1 MMNNVTYNVSFPGL
15 GIDLKINPIAFQCP
29 GIKIY
34 WYGII
39 ISIGFLLAYSYIES
53 RKKDF
58 GFNSNDISNFT
69 IIPSFIAIICARI
82 YYIIFY
88 PGDFYLKNPSE
99 IFKISHGGIAIYGA
113 IIGGILSLVTISKVK
128 KKNILSVLDLMS
140 LGVIIGQCIGRW
152 GNFVNQEAFG
162 SETSLPWGMCSENTG
177 FKTVHPCFLYESL
190 GCLIC
195 FLILHF
201 ISKKKDLPKGNIFA
215 LYLLLYSLLRAIIEF
230 FRTDSLL
237 IPGTSL
243 KVSFVLSLLLSASS
257 LSYILIKK
265 LKSTAL

>member
-1 MMNNVTYNVSFPGL
+1 MDNVIYNISFPGL
-15 GIDLKINPIAFQCP
+15 GINLKINPIAFQCP
-29 GIKIY
+29 GVKIY

-39 ISIGFLLAYSYIES
+39 ISIGFLLAYCYIES

-69 IIPSFIAIICARI
+69 VIPSFIAIICARI

-88 PGDFYLKNPSE
+88 PGDFYIKHPSE
-99 IFKISHGGIAIYGA
+99 ILKISHGGIAIYGA
-113 IIGGILSLVTISKVK
+113 IIGGILSLIIISKIK
-128 KKNILSVLDLMS
+128 GKNIFAVLDLMS
-140 LGVIIGQCIGRW
+140 LGVVIGQCVGRW

-162 SETSLPWGMCSENTG
+162 SETLLPWGMSSENTG

-190 GCLIC
+190 GCFIC

-201 ISKKKDLPKGNIFA
+201 ISKKKKLPNGSIFA
-215 LYLLLYSLLRAIIEF
+215 LYLFFYSLLRAGIEF

-243 KVSFVLSLLLSASS
+243 KVSLVLSILLAIISFM
-257 LSYILIKK
+257 YITIKNQF
-265 LKSTAL
+265 L

>member
-1 MMNNVTYNVSFPGL
+1 MMNSATYHVSFPGL
-15 GIDLKINPIAFQCP
+15 GIGLEINPIAFQCP

-69 IIPSFIAIICARI
+69 IIPSFVAIICARI

-113 IIGGILSLVTISKVK
+113 IIGGAVSLIIISKI
-128 KKNILSVLDLMS
+128 KNKNVLSVLDLMS
-140 LGVIIGQCIGRW
+140 IGVVIGQCIGRW

-190 GCLIC
+190 GCLVC
-195 FLILHF
+195 FLILHLV
-201 ISKKKDLPKGNIFA
+201 SKKKNLPKGNIFA
-215 LYLLLYSLLRAIIEF
+215 LYLLLYSLLRAIIEL

-243 KVSFVLSLLLSASS
+243 KVSFVLSLLLSIFSF
-257 LSYILIKK
+257 SYILIIK
-265 LKSTAL
+265 LKNTAS

>member
-1 MMNNVTYNVSFPGL
+1 MNNTIYNVSFPGL
-15 GIDLKINPIAFQCP
+15 GINLKINPVALQYS

-39 ISIGFLLAYSYIES
+39 ISIGFLLAYSYVEA

-58 GFNSNDISNFT
+58 GFNSNDVSNFT

-88 PGDFYLKNPSE
+88 PGNFYIEHPSE
-99 IFKISHGGIAIYGA
+99 ILKISHGGIAIYGA
-113 IIGGILSLVTISKVK
+113 IIGGILSLVILSKIK
-128 KKNILSVLDLMS
+128 KKNTLSVLDLMS
-140 LGVIIGQCIGRW
+140 LGVIIGQCVGRW

-162 SETSLPWGMCSENTG
+162 SETNLPWGMSSENTG
-177 FKTVHPCFLYESL
+177 FRTVHPCFLYESL

-195 FLILHF
+195 FTILHF
-201 ISKKKDLPKGNIFA
+201 VSKKKNLPKGSVFY
-215 LYLLLYSLLRAIIEF
+215 LYLLLYSALRAVIEF

-243 KVSFVLSLLLSASS
+243 KVSFVLSLLLSAIS
-257 LSYILIKK
+257 LLHLIIKNNKK
-265 LKSTAL
+265 LSF